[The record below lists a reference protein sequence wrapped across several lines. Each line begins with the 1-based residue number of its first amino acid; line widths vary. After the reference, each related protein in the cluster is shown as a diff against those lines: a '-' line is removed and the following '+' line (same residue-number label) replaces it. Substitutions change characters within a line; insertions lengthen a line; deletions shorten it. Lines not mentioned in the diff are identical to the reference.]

1 MTDIINAQNTAGR
14 LLHTTPGLADRVAQ
28 PPLQREI
35 DVSKVPAND
44 KDNLIRDLQAQL
56 DDEINKNRQLEAQFK
71 YRVGSFVKRETQAK
85 KTIEALER
93 QLQDRTDE
101 EHYQRMQVIRNM
113 QDSVLQGLEGIQNN
127 TAKVLQEQEKDLM
140 RSFRARLQDLTKEL
154 ENQKAAKGNYSAELQ
169 ARHQRVLQELQASQE
184 LAAVFDKKNQ
194 QFIAENQKLQDIIKT
209 REDDR
214 HALLKEL
221 VTAKKENTKLKVEVQ
236 QKEERVK
243 EISVALPTSDSSQK
257 IEAKSV
263 LDKTKSDRSK
273 FLASTKNKAYER
285 ELGHREA
292 ISKLQRMVDAEK
304 LQVRMLREAQNE
316 LLQSRTEL
324 EMLLRQCL
332 DDVKLEIAK
341 KQMESQ
347 GPAALKQKKPAA
359 EAQASEISLH
369 ELGQPA
375 RERVLELLLSQQ
387 RVVQLLYD
395 KSFPD
400 RPSTPKEQ
408 AEEGDTAPPDNYKWI
423 EEAVKN

>member
-1 MTDIINAQNTAGR
+1 MTDIINSQNTAGR
-14 LLHTTPGLADRVAQ
+14 LLHTTPGLADRLAQ

-35 DVSKVPAND
+35 DVSRVPAGD
-44 KDNLIRDLQAQL
+44 KDNVIRDLQAQL

-101 EHYQRMQVIRNM
+101 EHYQRMNVIRNM
-113 QDSVLQGLEGIQNN
+113 QDSVIQGLDGIQNN

-140 RSFRARLQDLTKEL
+140 RSFRARLQDLSKEL

-169 ARHQRVLQELQASQE
+169 ARHQRVLQELQSSQE

-221 VTAKKENTKLKVEVQ
+221 VNAKKENTKLTVEIQ
-236 QKEERVK
+236 QKDEKVK
-243 EISVALPTSDSSQK
+243 DLQNAIASNAVPGASASS
-257 IEAKSV
+257 AH
-263 LDKTKSDRSK
+263 TKNDRSK

-285 ELGHREA
+285 ELAHREA
-292 ISKLQRMVDAEK
+292 INKLQRMLDSER
-304 LQVRMLREAQNE
+304 LQVRMMRDTQNE
-316 LLQSRTEL
+316 LLHSRTEL

-332 DDVKLEIAK
+332 DDVKLEVAK
-341 KQMESQ
+341 KQLDSQ
-347 GPAALKQKKPAA
+347 AAGRKPLG
-359 EAQASEISLH
+359 EPQASDVSLH

-387 RVVQLLYD
+387 RVVQLLYE

-400 RPSTPKEQ
+400 RPPTPKQGE
-408 AEEGDTAPPDNYKWI
+408 AEGAPPEDYKWV
-423 EEAVKN
+423 EEVAKG